1 MINISSW
8 LKINKSNIYRVVVFI
23 LTSICIVY
31 MLPKKGKFKY
41 NFGKGKPWQYENLY
55 APFDFAILKSEEDL
69 AEEKQQIKDNNIPI
83 FEFDSAIVKTVF
95 EIANE
100 RFDTTFDS
108 LTTKKKKSK
117 LYKTVVASLKTVYD
131 KGLYNKSNS
140 YDPNKLIYLKKENTV
155 VEVPYGSVFKKEDI
169 TSVINKAIDQKDS
182 VYKNKLTALLFDV
195 IQPNVS
201 LNEELTQK
209 ALDQELSKV
218 LASRG
223 SVKKDTRIIAKGE
236 EVDLETFQILR
247 SLQNEFEAKIW
258 SENNQTWIVFGYSV
272 LVSLAILMLFL
283 FIQQY
288 RVEVFESL
296 KTIFFIVFNILL
308 MVFLTT
314 TVVKYNPDYV
324 YIVPVAILPLIVKA
338 FSDARLGLFTH
349 IITILILSFIVPNSE
364 EYMFLQIIAGIVT
377 ILTSAELY
385 KRANLFISVG
395 KITVVYIISYIAF
408 HVIQEGGIS
417 TITEPLAIFVLCG
430 FATLI
435 VHPLIYGF
443 EKIFGLVSD
452 VSLLELSD
460 TNSKLLKKLSNEAP
474 GTFYH
479 SLNVANI
486 AEACANAIGANTMLV
501 RVAALYHDVG
511 KMKHPTFFT
520 ENQTNMVNRHDELT
534 PEESA
539 KIIIDHVSDGVEI
552 ARKNNLPERVID
564 FIKTH
569 HGTSTVYYFYQKAK
583 EVNPEVSQELFKYKG
598 PTPYTKEMAILMMSD
613 SVEAA
618 SKSLKQPTAALI
630 NNFVEKIIDKQMND
644 GQFMEADITFKEIQK
659 IKQVMKQKLGNMYH
673 LRVEY
678 PK

>member
-69 AEEKQQIKDNNIPI
+69 ADEKQQIKDNNIPI

-95 EIANE
+95 EVANE

-108 LTTKKKKSK
+108 LTIKKKKAK
-117 LYKTVVASLKTVYD
+117 LYNTVVASLKTVYD

-169 TSVINKAIDQKDS
+169 TSVINKAIDKNDS
-182 VYKNKLTALLFDV
+182 VYTNKLTALLFDV

-223 SVKKDTRIIAKGE
+223 SIKKDTRIIAKGE
-236 EVDLETFQILR
+236 EVDLETYQILR

-258 SENNQTWIVFGYSV
+258 SENNQTWIVVGYSV

-296 KTIFFIVFNILL
+296 KTIIFIVFNILL

-324 YIVPVAILPLIVKA
+324 YIVPVAILPLVIKA

-349 IITILILSFIVPNSE
+349 VITILILSFIVPNSD

-395 KITVVYIISYIAF
+395 KITVIYFISYVAF
-408 HVIQEGGIS
+408 HVIQEGGIFA
-417 TITEPLAIFVLCG
+417 ITKPLAIFVLCG

-511 KMKHPTFFT
+511 KMKMPTFFT
-520 ENQTNMVNRHDELT
+520 ENQVNMVNRHDELS

-539 KIIIDHVSDGVEI
+539 KIIIDHVSNGVEI

-583 EVNPEVSQELFKYKG
+583 ETNPEVSQELFKYKG

-618 SKSLKQPTAALI
+618 SKSLKQPTAELI

-644 GQFMEADITFKEIQK
+644 GQFIEADITFKEIQK